1 MKISI
6 DARAAC
12 VEVTGVGRVVLE
24 TALRL
29 AERGHQVSLLYHFK
43 PNFVLEHPNTH
54 IKILKGKSRIFWE
67 QILLPRFL
75 NKEKPDIY
83 HATWNFGL
91 PVFSN
96 IPSVL
101 TVHDVIPKAWRGYF
115 TSVKSKLLDRPLYDY
130 NMNVSVDKSR
140 KILADSDNTRK
151 DLEKFFPK
159 SENKIEVC
167 YPGINH
173 KIKVSGKKINQD
185 LGRFGHYFVYLGGI
199 DSRKN
204 IPNLIKAFA
213 KVRKREKIRLVIVG
227 RYLGQFDS
235 LIDSMKIREH
245 ISFPGYLDQD
255 SLEGVLYDSVA
266 LVYPSA
272 YEGFGFPVL
281 EAQKAG
287 TAVITG
293 NNSSLPEVT
302 CKGGLLINVD
312 SEKEISEA
320 MLRVLLDKNLR
331 TKLIDLGYENIK
343 RFDWEKSVDQVE
355 KTYKSIL

>member
-1 MKISI
+1 MKIFF

-12 VEVTGVGRVVLE
+12 LEVTGVGRIVLE

-29 AERGHQVSLLYHFK
+29 AERGYKVSLLYHSI
-43 PNFVLEHPNTH
+43 PNFVPKHSNIS
-54 IKILKGKSRIFWE
+54 IKILKGKSRTYWE
-67 QILLPRFL
+67 QIILPKFL

-101 TVHDVIPKAWRGYF
+101 TVHDVIPKAWGGYF
-115 TSVKSKLLDRPLYDY
+115 SSAKSKLLDQPLYNF
-130 NMNVSVDKSR
+130 NMTTSVKKSR
-140 KILADSDNTRK
+140 KVLTDSENTSN
-151 DLEKFFPK
+151 DLKKYFPK
-159 SENKIEVC
+159 SAGKTEVC

-173 KIKVSGKKINQD
+173 KIKVCGKKINQD
-185 LGRFGHYFVYLGGI
+185 LEKFGPYFVYLGGI
-199 DSRKN
+199 DPRKN

-213 KVRKREKIRLVIVG
+213 ELRKREKISLLIVG
-227 RYLGQFDS
+227 KYLGQFDS
-235 LIDSMKIREH
+235 LIDSLRIKDNVI
-245 ISFPGYLDQD
+245 FPGYLDQD
-255 SLEGVLYDSVA
+255 SLERTLASAVA
-266 LVYPSA
+266 LVSPSV

-293 NNSSLPEVT
+293 NNSSLPEIT
-302 CKGGLLINVD
+302 GKGGLLIDVD

-320 MLRVLLDKNLR
+320 MSRVLLDKNLR
-331 TKLIDLGYENIK
+331 IKLIELGQENIK
-343 RFDWEKSVDQVE
+343 RFDWEKSTDQVE
-355 KTYKSIL
+355 NIYKSIL